1 MEVLG
6 SDGAHVG
13 TVDHMES
20 ADEIK
25 LINDDPDAGGE
36 DHYIPLAWVF
46 HAEIKVHLKQ
56 SSDDAKARWSTH

>member
-1 MEVLG
+1 MVLPMLIREHMEVLG

-25 LINDDPDAGGE
+25 L
-36 DHYIPLAWVF
+36 
-46 HAEIKVHLKQ
+46 
-56 SSDDAKARWSTH
+56 T